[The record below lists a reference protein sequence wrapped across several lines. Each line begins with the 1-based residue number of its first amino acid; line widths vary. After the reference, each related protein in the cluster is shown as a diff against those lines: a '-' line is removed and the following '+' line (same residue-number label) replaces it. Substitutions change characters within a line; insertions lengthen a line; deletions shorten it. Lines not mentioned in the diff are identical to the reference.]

1 MTETNAQKEN
11 SIYPLLSPL
20 MSSSGLG
27 WKNLVIEH
35 HSLLPRESPE
45 LRVRHHIVEL
55 ASGQHVS
62 YGERSDWSGH
72 WTPYSKPPGNICL
85 FSEGIRPAIRSYSQ
99 IELTVCGLDPGFAAE
114 VAQELDISQL
124 RGRADIRDE
133 SAVYLMRLLE
143 SAAQSGDSSNQLYV
157 DHLAYALTLRLF
169 SSGENRQSRQVPR
182 GALPLHR
189 LRRVVE
195 RMRADLA
202 TNLDLKTLAAESGY
216 SRNQFLRMFRTATES
231 TPHQFFLQLRVEK
244 AQSLMKNKFLR
255 IIDIAASCGFASQ
268 AHFSRV
274 FRQIV
279 GVTPMQYRR
288 DIS

>member
-1 MTETNAQKEN
+1 MTEINAQKEN

-20 MSSSGLG
+20 MSSIGLG

-85 FSEGIRPAIRSYSQ
+85 FSEGIRPAIRAYSQ
-99 IELTVCGLDPGFAAE
+99 TELTVCGLDPGFAAE

-124 RGRADIRDE
+124 RGRADIHDE

-143 SAAQSGDSSNQLYV
+143 SAAQSGDSHNQLYV

-169 SSGENRQSRQVPR
+169 SSGENRQIRQVPS
-182 GALPLHR
+182 GALPLLR

-244 AQSLMKNKFLR
+244 AQSLMKNKSLR

>member
-1 MTETNAQKEN
+1 MAKTNTQMDN
-11 SIYPLLSPL
+11 SIYPLVSPL
-20 MSSSGLG
+20 VSSSGLG
-27 WKNLVIEH
+27 WKNVVIEH
-35 HSLLPRESPE
+35 HSLLPCEFPE
-45 LRVRHHIVEL
+45 VRVNHHIVEL
-55 ASGQHVS
+55 ASGQHMA
-62 YGERSDWSGH
+62 YGERPDWRGH

-85 FSEGIRPAIRSYSQ
+85 FSEGIRPAIRSYSP
-99 IELTVCGLDPGFAAE
+99 IELTVCGLDPDFTAE

-143 SAAQSGDSSNQLYV
+143 SAAHSGDSSNRLYV
-157 DHLAYALTLRLF
+157 DHLTYALTLRLF
-169 SSGENRQSRQVPR
+169 SSGENAQSRQLPI

-195 RMRADLA
+195 RMKADLA

-231 TPHQFFLQLRVEK
+231 TPHQFFLQLRIEK
-244 AQSLMKNKFLR
+244 AQSLMKNKSLR
-255 IIDIAASCGFASQ
+255 IIDIAVSCGFASQ

>member
-1 MTETNAQKEN
+1 MAETNTQKET
-11 SIYPLLSPL
+11 IYPVLSPL

-35 HSLLPRESPE
+35 HSVLPCEFPE

-55 ASGQHVS
+55 TSGQHPS
-62 YGERSDWSGH
+62 YGERPDRSGH
-72 WTPYSKPPGNICL
+72 WMPCLKPPGNINL
-85 FSEGIRPAIRSYSQ
+85 FLEGIRPAVRSYSQ
-99 IELTVCGLDPGFAAE
+99 TELTVCGLDPGFAAE

-124 RGRADIRDE
+124 RGRADFRDE
-133 SAVYLMRLLE
+133 SAVYLMRL
-143 SAAQSGDSSNQLYV
+143 SAAQSGDSSNRLYV

-216 SRNQFLRMFRTATES
+216 SRNQFLRMFRIATES

-244 AQSLMKNKFLR
+244 AQSLMKNKALR

-288 DIS
+288 ENS

>member
-1 MTETNAQKEN
+1 
-11 SIYPLLSPL
+11 
-20 MSSSGLG
+20 
-27 WKNLVIEH
+27 
-35 HSLLPRESPE
+35 
-45 LRVRHHIVEL
+45 L
-55 ASGQHVS
+55 A
-62 YGERSDWSGH
+62 YCERRDWSGH

-85 FSEGIRPAIRSYSQ
+85 FTEGIRPAIRSYSQ
-99 IELTVCGLDPGFAAE
+99 VELTVCGLDPGFATE
-114 VAQELDISQL
+114 VAQELDIGQL
-124 RGRADIRDE
+124 QGRADIRDE

-157 DHLAYALTLRLF
+157 DHLAYAFTLRLF
-169 SSGENRQSRQVPR
+169 SSGENGSGENRQSRQVPR
-182 GALPLHR
+182 GALPLNR

-244 AQSLMKNKFLR
+244 AQSLMKNTSLR

-288 DIS
+288 DIL

>member
-1 MTETNAQKEN
+1 
-11 SIYPLLSPL
+11 

-35 HSLLPRESPE
+35 HSLLPREFPE
-45 LRVRHHIVEL
+45 VRVRHHIVEL
-55 ASGQHVS
+55 ASGQHLA
-62 YGERSDWSGH
+62 YGERPDGRGQWA
-72 WTPYSKPPGNICL
+72 PYSKPPGNICL
-85 FSEGIRPAIRSYSQ
+85 FSEGVRPAIRSHSQ
-99 IELTVCGLDPGFAAE
+99 IELTVCGLDPGFATE

-124 RGRADIRDE
+124 RGRSDIRDE

-143 SAAQSGDSSNQLYV
+143 SAAQSGDSSSQLYV

-169 SSGENRQSRQVPR
+169 SSGENRQIRQVPR

-202 TNLDLKTLAAESGY
+202 INLDLKTLAAESGY
-216 SRNQFLRMFRTATES
+216 SRNQFLRMFRAATES

-244 AQSLMKNKFLR
+244 AQSLMKNKSLR

-279 GVTPMQYRR
+279 GLTPMQYRR
-288 DIS
+288 AIS

>member
-11 SIYPLLSPL
+11 SIYPLLSPS

-62 YGERSDWSGH
+62 YGERLVWSGH

-99 IELTVCGLDPGFAAE
+99 VELTVCGLDPGVAAE
-114 VAQELDISQL
+114 VARELDIIQL

-133 SAVYLMRLLE
+133 SAVYLIMLLE
-143 SAAQSGDSSNQLYV
+143 NATQSGDSFNQLYV
-157 DHLAYALTLRLF
+157 HHLAYALTLRLF
-169 SSGENRQSRQVPR
+169 
-182 GALPLHR
+182 
-189 LRRVVE
+189 
-195 RMRADLA
+195 
-202 TNLDLKTLAAESGY
+202 Y
-216 SRNQFLRMFRTATES
+216 
-231 TPHQFFLQLRVEK
+231 
-244 AQSLMKNKFLR
+244 
-255 IIDIAASCGFASQ
+255 
-268 AHFSRV
+268 
-274 FRQIV
+274 
-279 GVTPMQYRR
+279 
-288 DIS
+288 

>member
-1 MTETNAQKEN
+1 VTETNAQKEN
-11 SIYPLLSPL
+11 SLHPLVSPL

-35 HSLLPRESPE
+35 HSLLPCEVPE
-45 LRVRHHIVEL
+45 VRVRHHIVEL
-55 ASGQHVS
+55 ASGQHQA
-62 YGERSDWSGH
+62 YGERRDGSGH
-72 WTPYSKPPGNICL
+72 WKPYSKPPGNICL

-99 IELTVCGLDPGFAAE
+99 IELTVCGLDPDFAAE
-114 VAQELDISQL
+114 VARELHISRL
-124 RGRADIRDE
+124 RGRAEIRDE
-133 SAVYLMRLLE
+133 PAVYLMRLLE

-169 SSGENRQSRQVPR
+169 SAGEHRQSQQVPT

-231 TPHQFFLQLRVEK
+231 TPHQFFLQLRIEK
-244 AQSLMKNKFLR
+244 AQSLMKNKALR
-255 IIDIAASCGFASQ
+255 IIDIAVSCGFASQ

-288 DIS
+288 EIC